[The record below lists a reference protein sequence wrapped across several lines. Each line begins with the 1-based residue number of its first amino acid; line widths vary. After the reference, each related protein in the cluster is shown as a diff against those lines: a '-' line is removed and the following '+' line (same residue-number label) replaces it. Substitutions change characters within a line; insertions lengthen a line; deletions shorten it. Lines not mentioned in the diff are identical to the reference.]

1 MDILADQYESD
12 IERPKPSPAV
22 LHAVPGIVKW
32 LIGFFTLTE
41 EDRLKVGIY
50 FGGEGRD
57 K

>member
-1 MDILADQYESD
+1 MEILADKYEAD
-12 IERPKPSPAV
+12 LERTEPFPAV
-22 LHAVPGIVKW
+22 LNAVPGIVKW

-57 K
+57 E